1 MDRTDGF
8 GFYMDK
14 TLKTI
19 QLAYQQHFANHNID
33 LTIEQWVLLDYIEK
47 LSPNAFQSDLAKL
60 NFRNRATTSRV
71 VKGLIQKGLVEKIRP
86 VNNQK
91 QFILELTKAGREA
104 WAQANKSVQKM
115 RALGKKNIS
124 PSDFDVFLSV
134 LEKVHE
140 NYLKLYFEP

>member
-19 QLAYQQHFANHNID
+19 QLAYQQHFSDNNIE

-47 LSPNAFQSDLAKL
+47 LSPKALQSDLAKL

-71 VKGLIQKGLVEKIRP
+71 VKGLIQKGFVNKARP
-86 VNNQK
+86 INNQK
-91 QFILELTKAGREA
+91 QYILELTKTGREA
-104 WAQANKSVQKM
+104 WAQANKSVQKL
-115 RALGKKNIS
+115 RRIGKKDIS

-134 LEKVHE
+134 LEHIHD
-140 NYLKLYFEP
+140 NYNTEKN